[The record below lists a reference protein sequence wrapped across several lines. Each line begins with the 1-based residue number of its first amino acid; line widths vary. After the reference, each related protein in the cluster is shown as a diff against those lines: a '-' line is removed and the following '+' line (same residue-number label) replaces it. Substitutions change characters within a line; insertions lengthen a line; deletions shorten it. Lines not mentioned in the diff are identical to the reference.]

1 MSASFALQQ
10 AVFARLTG
18 YAPLAAVIYGRV
30 YDDPPKD
37 AAYPFVSFGPMD
49 AVVADADCVDGAT
62 ETLQIDVWSNAQDG
76 QRECK
81 AILAHVRAALHRFE
95 ATLSSGRLVG
105 GVRVV
110 LAQTIPD
117 PVQHI
122 THGVLQVEAD
132 LED

>member
-10 AVFARLTG
+10 AVFSRLTG
-18 YAPLAAVIYGRV
+18 YAPLVAVIGARV

-49 AVVADADCVDGAT
+49 AVVVDADCIDGAT
-62 ETLQIDVWSNAQDG
+62 ETLQIDVWSDAQDG

-81 AILAHVRAALHRFE
+81 AILAHVRKALHRFE
-95 ATLSSGRLVG
+95 AALTTGRLVG
-105 GVRVV
+105 MRVV

-117 PVQHI
+117 PVKHI